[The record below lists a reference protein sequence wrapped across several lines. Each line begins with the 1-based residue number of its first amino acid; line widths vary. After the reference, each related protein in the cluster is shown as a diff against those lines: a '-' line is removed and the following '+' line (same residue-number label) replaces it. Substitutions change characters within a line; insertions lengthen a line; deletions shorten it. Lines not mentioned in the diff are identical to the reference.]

1 MSETTHT
8 PGEFYVY
15 DQADDDGFGYPCC
28 IGSSDPTADWVAGG
42 IHNRADA
49 DRIVLCCNAHDRLE
63 SAVIASAS
71 WSEQTL
77 TVAFHSGAVWAYD
90 AVPIEV
96 ALMLIADK
104 SPGGFL
110 TKWIK
115 PKYHGR
121 KLMEV
126 KG

>member
-1 MSETTHT
+1 MRTPTTKTT
-8 PGEFYVY
+8 PAKV
-15 DQADDDGFGYPCC
+15 
-28 IGSSDPTADWVAGG
+28 GG
-42 IHNRADA
+42 
-49 DRIVLCCNAHDRLE
+49 RINQLSARLE

-104 SPGGFL
+104 SPGGYL

-115 PKYHGR
+115 PKYNGR